1 MPEEYSHLCVVCAFA
16 RWITILK
23 VTNGYLFR
31 KICANDRIAEVN
43 EPMTSEQFL
52 EMFRNNLIDIGV
64 DHVPYGTHSFRCGG
78 CQWLSWG
85 GWSQEFTHLT
95 IVKYLISLNDNP
107 TINREDF
114 FNLNCPPA
122 SVCPVCNC
130 SCYCA

>member
-64 DHVPYGTHSFRCGG
+64 DH
-78 CQWLSWG
+78 WG

-114 FNLNCPPA
+114 FNLNYPPA
-122 SVCPVCNC
+122 SVCPVCNR
-130 SCYCA
+130 SCHCA